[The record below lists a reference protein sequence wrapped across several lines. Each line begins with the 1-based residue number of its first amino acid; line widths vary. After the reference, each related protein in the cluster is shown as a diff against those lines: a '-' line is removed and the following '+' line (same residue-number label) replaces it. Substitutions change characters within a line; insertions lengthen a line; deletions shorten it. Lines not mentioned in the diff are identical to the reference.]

1 MPHIYSIISNAAF
14 SPPTVKLMGQVFDD
28 AWATLQS
35 EYAENRPAEIDLAR
49 LALAK
54 AIVTFAA
61 LGNDDPQ
68 ILKSKALS
76 LLRAPTAREEEP
88 ILRT

>member
-1 MPHIYSIISNAAF
+1 MPHVNSIISGAAF
-14 SPPTVKLMGQVFDD
+14 APPTVKLMGQVFDD
-28 AWATLQS
+28 AWAAIELDYQ
-35 EYAENRPAEIDLAR
+35 ERRPAEIDLAR

-76 LLRAPTAREEEP
+76 VLRAPSTSSD
-88 ILRT
+88 